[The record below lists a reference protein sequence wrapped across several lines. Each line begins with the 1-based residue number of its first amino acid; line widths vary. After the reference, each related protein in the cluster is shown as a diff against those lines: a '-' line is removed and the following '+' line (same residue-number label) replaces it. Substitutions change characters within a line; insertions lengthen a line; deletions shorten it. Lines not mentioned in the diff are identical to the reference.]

1 MPINGVVTLAD
12 VVDAGYRGRLQ
23 SEHTAE
29 MDRAKK
35 QRGIYDT
42 AGQRAQQAVE
52 MERQQWVSGGGDP
65 AKFRPSD
72 TTMLKASEAFGQAL
86 AEGGDFQGYLKN
98 EAAIQPHRLRVRQQA
113 MQRYQM
119 DNDKAKLLKTVYAT
133 IPDGQ
138 EIADVQEVTGGPMP
152 DRGTNPTATPAAPP
166 KSLQQGLADF
176 EADITN
182 PMANPVSGAG
192 EAPVQPIQ
200 PGKPGDGRL
209 GAPSGGSK
217 LRVKISNG
225 ETRDVDFDQFMQG
238 VQALQMDPMKEIELN
253 YQRALA
259 QVREGAKAPN
269 IAMRGEQARQTQ
281 GAAAANRQSLAQAN
295 FQNVM
300 KRDEANNAA
309 RAERTESTNDSRE
322 RAAQI
327 RVDGTVTAAQLRGGG
342 GGGGG
347 KANNVQSKG
356 EDAEGNVYLVMRDG
370 SRKWLLDDSGRK
382 MKSLAAT
389 KLLAK
394 TANDLGKQDM
404 TPRSP
409 AENRKRAEELLKPA
423 NPSTPAGGRDL
434 GVGIWK

>member
-1 MPINGVVTLAD
+1 MPTNGIMTLAD

-113 MQRYQM
+113 LQRFKM
-119 DNDKAKLLKTVYAT
+119 DGNKGKLMETVYAT

-138 EIADVQEVTGGPMP
+138 EIVGVQEVTGGPMP

-166 KSLQQGLADF
+166 KTLQQGLADF

-238 VQALQMDPMKEIELN
+238 IQALQMDPMKEIELN

-269 IAMRGEQARQTQ
+269 IQMRGDQARQTQ

-309 RAERTESTNDSRE
+309 RMDRVEVQQDGAAE
-322 RAAQI
+322 RAATRVASGGGRSGGGANSVQSRSVDQDGYVVLNFKDGTSKRATVDGKPVRSQDWSK
-327 RVDGTVTAAQLRGGG
+327 RVDAMVKNLQNSTAGMNKSVQQLRQEAETMLM
-342 GGGGG
+342 G
-347 KANNVQSKG
+347 KPPSDPKGAKPNVQSTI
-356 EDAEGNVYLVMRDG
+356 NR
-370 SRKWLLDDSGRK
+370 LLGD
-382 MKSLAAT
+382 
-389 KLLAK
+389 
-394 TANDLGKQDM
+394 
-404 TPRSP
+404 
-409 AENRKRAEELLKPA
+409 
-423 NPSTPAGGRDL
+423 
-434 GVGIWK
+434 

>member
-1 MPINGVVTLAD
+1 MPTNGIMTLAD
-12 VVDAGYRGRLQ
+12 VVDAGYLGRLQ

-113 MQRYQM
+113 LQRFKM
-119 DNDKAKLLKTVYAT
+119 DGNKGKLMETVYAT

-138 EIADVQEVTGGPMP
+138 EIVGVQEVTGGPMP

-166 KSLQQGLADF
+166 KTLQQGLADF

-238 VQALQMDPMKEIELN
+238 IQALQMDPMKEIELN

-269 IAMRGEQARQTQ
+269 IQMRGDQARQTQ

-309 RAERTESTNDSRE
+309 RMDRVEVQQDGAAE
-322 RAAQI
+322 RAATRVASGGGRSGGGANSVQSRSVDQDGYVVLNFKDGTSKRATVDGKPVRSQDWSK
-327 RVDGTVTAAQLRGGG
+327 RVDAMVKNLQNSTAGMNKSVQQLRQEAETMLM
-342 GGGGG
+342 G
-347 KANNVQSKG
+347 KPPSDPKGAKPNVQSTI
-356 EDAEGNVYLVMRDG
+356 NR
-370 SRKWLLDDSGRK
+370 LLGD
-382 MKSLAAT
+382 
-389 KLLAK
+389 
-394 TANDLGKQDM
+394 
-404 TPRSP
+404 
-409 AENRKRAEELLKPA
+409 
-423 NPSTPAGGRDL
+423 
-434 GVGIWK
+434 